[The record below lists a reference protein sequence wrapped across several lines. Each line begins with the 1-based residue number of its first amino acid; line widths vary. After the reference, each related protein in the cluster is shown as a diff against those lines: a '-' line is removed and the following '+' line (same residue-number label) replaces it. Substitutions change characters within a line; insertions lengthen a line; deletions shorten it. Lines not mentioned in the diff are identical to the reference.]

1 MREDNDYE
9 HNIIIYSN
17 IKKII
22 NENFKKLI
30 IIMIIIRSEI
40 HLDLSVLVWGQV
52 SHESAVQSLI
62 LLRTHLP

>member
-52 SHESAVQSLI
+52 SRESVVQSLI
-62 LLRTHLP
+62 LLRTNLP